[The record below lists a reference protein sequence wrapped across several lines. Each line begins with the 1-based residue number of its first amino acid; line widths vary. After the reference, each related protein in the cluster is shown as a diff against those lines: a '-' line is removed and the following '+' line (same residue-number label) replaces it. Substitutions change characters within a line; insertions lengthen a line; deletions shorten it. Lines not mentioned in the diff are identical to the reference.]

1 MSEEI
6 GAVSTETSQSPQ
18 SAQVQGQVADVHA
31 FIDYLKQF
39 VPVLLDTTTSSNNS
53 EFEKCLSEKTS
64 VEIIKKFLSEAQIR
78 TLIVQKFIIKGKLHG
93 GFFPTRYSNLTL
105 IYPDPYFWKF
115 FGHILLN

>member
-1 MSEEI
+1 MEI
-6 GAVSTETSQSPQ
+6 LKWQKVYHQDKINHKMLIYLLAPTSHSNLL
-18 SAQVQGQVADVHA
+18 
-31 FIDYLKQF
+31 LKLYF
-39 VPVLLDTTTSSNNS
+39 KL
-53 EFEKCLSEKTS
+53 
-64 VEIIKKFLSEAQIR
+64 IIKKFLSEAQIR